1 MRSHLLMLL
10 QTIFL
15 FVSGISVFWVAY
27 RIRQLKRQQ
36 TKEDSNKK
44 LFVGTVVNRLRNRAS
59 TGWILFGT
67 VLGVGVA
74 NVLAH

>member
-1 MRSHLLMLL
+1 MRSHLLLLL

-15 FVSGISVFWVAY
+15 FALFVSVFWAVY
-27 RIRQLKRQQ
+27 RVRKLSRIQGKEESEKR
-36 TKEDSNKK
+36 

-59 TGWILFGT
+59 TGWLLLGT

-74 NVLAH
+74 NLLAH